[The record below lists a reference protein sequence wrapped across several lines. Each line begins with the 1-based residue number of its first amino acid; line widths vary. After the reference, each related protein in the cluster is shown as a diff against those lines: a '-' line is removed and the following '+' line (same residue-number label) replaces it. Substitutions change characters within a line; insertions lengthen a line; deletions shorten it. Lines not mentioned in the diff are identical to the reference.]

1 MIKVINL
8 NKTYNNGIK
17 VQALKEINLKIERG
31 EFILIIGKSG
41 SGKSTLL
48 NILGCMDGYDSGEYL
63 FSDQDVKSLS
73 SPELA
78 RFRNQKVGF
87 VFQSFQL
94 INELTVGEN
103 IEMPMGIAGVPRN
116 ERKKRVTELLE
127 MVGLEEKESCRPL
140 QLSGGQQQRV
150 AIARALA
157 NNPDVILCDEPTGNL
172 DEKNGI
178 KIMELLKKLNEKDTT
193 IIMVTHDLTLKQYA
207 DRIIEIKNETN
218 KDGIYSPINAIL
230 IFL

>member
-1 MIKVINL
+1 MIKINHL

-17 VQALKEINLKIERG
+17 VQALREVNLVIEQG
-31 EFILIIGKSG
+31 EFILIVGKSG

-48 NILGCMDGYDSGEYL
+48 NVIGCMDGYDSGEYL
-63 FSDQDVKSLS
+63 FLNQDVKSLS
-73 SPELA
+73 SRELA
-78 RFRNQKVGF
+78 QFRNRKIGF

-103 IEMPMGIAGVPRN
+103 IEMAMGIAGIPRN

-127 MVGLEEKESCRPL
+127 MVELKEKEKNRPL

-157 NNPDVILCDEPTGNL
+157 NNPDVLLCDEPTGNL

-178 KIMELLKKLNEKDTT
+178 KIMELLKALNKKGAT

-207 DRIIEIKNETN
+207 DRIVEM
-218 KDGIYSPINAIL
+218 KDGMIL
-230 IFL
+230 

>member
-17 VQALKEINLKIERG
+17 VQALKEINLEIERG
-31 EFILIIGKSG
+31 KFILIIGKSG

-207 DRIIEIKNETN
+207 DRIIEM
-218 KDGIYSPINAIL
+218 KDGMIS
-230 IFL
+230 

>member
-17 VQALKEINLKIERG
+17 VQALKEINLEIERG

-207 DRIIEIKNETN
+207 DRIIEM
-218 KDGIYSPINAIL
+218 KDGMIP
-230 IFL
+230 

>member
-1 MIKVINL
+1 MININHI
-8 NKTYNNGIK
+8 NKTYYSGIE
-17 VQALKEINLKIERG
+17 VQALKEVNLVIEKG
-31 EFILIIGKSG
+31 EFILIVGKSG

-48 NILGCMDGYDSGEYL
+48 NVIGCMDGYDSGEYL
-63 FSDQDVKSLS
+63 FLNQDVKSLS
-73 SPELA
+73 SRELA
-78 RFRNQKVGF
+78 QFRNRKIGF

-103 IEMPMGIAGVPRN
+103 IEMAMGIAGVPRN
-116 ERKKRVTELLE
+116 ERKKRVKQLLE
-127 MVGLEEKESCRPL
+127 MVGLTEKEKNRPL

-157 NNPDVILCDEPTGNL
+157 NNPDVLLCDEPTGNL

-178 KIMELLKKLNEKDTT
+178 KIMELLKSLNKKGTT

-207 DRIIEIKNETN
+207 DRIVEM
-218 KDGIYSPINAIL
+218 KDGRIVS
-230 IFL
+230 

>member
-17 VQALKEINLKIERG
+17 VQALKEINLEIERG

-207 DRIIEIKNETN
+207 DRIIEM
-218 KDGIYSPINAIL
+218 KDGMIS
-230 IFL
+230 

>member
-1 MIKVINL
+1 MIKINHL

-17 VQALKEINLKIERG
+17 VQALREVNLVIEQG
-31 EFILIIGKSG
+31 EFILIVGKSG

-63 FSDQDVKSLS
+63 FLDQNVKSLS
-73 SPELA
+73 SRESA
-78 RFRNQKVGF
+78 QFRNHKVGF

-103 IEMPMGIAGVPRN
+103 IEMSMGIAGVPKN
-116 ERKKRVTELLE
+116 ERKKRVKDLLE
-127 MVGLEEKESCRPL
+127 IVGLEEKENCRPL

-157 NNPDVILCDEPTGNL
+157 NNPDVLLCDEPTGNL
-172 DEKNGI
+172 DEENGI
-178 KIMELLKKLNEKDTT
+178 KIMELLKELNEKGST

-207 DRIIEIKNETN
+207 DRIIQM
-218 KDGIYSPINAIL
+218 KDGRIIP
-230 IFL
+230 

>member
-1 MIKVINL
+1 MININHL
-8 NKTYNNGIK
+8 SKTYYSGIE
-17 VQALKEINLKIERG
+17 VQALKEVNLVIEKG
-31 EFILIIGKSG
+31 EFILIVGKSG

-48 NILGCMDGYDSGEYL
+48 NVIGCMDGYDSGEYL
-63 FSDQDVKSLS
+63 FLNQDVKSLS
-73 SPELA
+73 SRELA
-78 RFRNQKVGF
+78 QFRNHKVGF

-103 IEMPMGIAGVPRN
+103 IEMAMGIAGIPRN

-127 MVGLEEKESCRPL
+127 MVELKEKEKNRPL

-157 NNPDVILCDEPTGNL
+157 NNPDVLLCDEPTGNL

-178 KIMELLKKLNEKDTT
+178 KIMELLKALNKKGAT

-207 DRIIEIKNETN
+207 DRIVEM
-218 KDGIYSPINAIL
+218 KDGMIL
-230 IFL
+230 

>member
-1 MIKVINL
+1 MIKINNL
-8 NKTYNNGIK
+8 NKTYNSGIK
-17 VQALKEINLKIERG
+17 VQALKEVSLVIERG
-31 EFILIIGKSG
+31 EFILIVGKSG

-63 FSDQDVKSLS
+63 FLDQDVKSLS
-73 SPELA
+73 SRELA
-78 RFRNQKVGF
+78 QFRNQKIGF

-103 IEMPMGIAGVPRN
+103 IEMSMGIAGVPKN

-127 MVGLEEKESCRPL
+127 MVGLAEKESCRPL

-157 NNPDVILCDEPTGNL
+157 NNPDVLLCDEPTGNL

-178 KIMELLKKLNEKDTT
+178 KIMELLKELNKKGST

-207 DRIIEIKNETN
+207 DRIIEM
-218 KDGIYSPINAIL
+218 KDGIIL
-230 IFL
+230 

>member
-17 VQALKEINLKIERG
+17 VQALKEINLEIERG

-127 MVGLEEKESCRPL
+127 MVGLDEKESCRPL

-207 DRIIEIKNETN
+207 DRIIEM
-218 KDGIYSPINAIL
+218 KDGMIP
-230 IFL
+230 

>member
-150 AIARALA
+150 AIARSLA

-207 DRIIEIKNETN
+207 DRIIEIK
-218 KDGIYSPINAIL
+218 DGMIS
-230 IFL
+230 

>member
-1 MIKVINL
+1 MININHL
-8 NKTYNNGIK
+8 NKTYYSGIE
-17 VQALKEINLKIERG
+17 VQALKEVNLVIEKG
-31 EFILIIGKSG
+31 EFILIVGKSG

-48 NILGCMDGYDSGEYL
+48 NVIGCMDGYDSGEYL
-63 FSDQDVKSLS
+63 FLNQDVKSLS
-73 SPELA
+73 SRELA
-78 RFRNQKVGF
+78 RFRNRKVGF

-103 IEMPMGIAGVPRN
+103 IEMAMGIAGVPRN
-116 ERKKRVTELLE
+116 ERKKRVTQLLE
-127 MVGLEEKESCRPL
+127 MVGLTEKEKSRPL

-157 NNPDVILCDEPTGNL
+157 NNPDVLLCDEPTGNL

-178 KIMELLKKLNEKDTT
+178 KIMELLKALNQKGAT

-207 DRIIEIKNETN
+207 DRIVEM
-218 KDGIYSPINAIL
+218 KDGMIL
-230 IFL
+230 

>member
-1 MIKVINL
+1 MIKINHL

-17 VQALKEINLKIERG
+17 VQALREVNLVIEQG
-31 EFILIIGKSG
+31 EFILIVGKSG

-48 NILGCMDGYDSGEYL
+48 NVIGCMDGYDSGEYL
-63 FSDQDVKSLS
+63 FLNQDVKSLS
-73 SPELA
+73 SRELA
-78 RFRNQKVGF
+78 QFRNRKIGF

-103 IEMPMGIAGVPRN
+103 IEMAMGIAGIPRN

-127 MVGLEEKESCRPL
+127 MVELKEKEKNRPL

-157 NNPDVILCDEPTGNL
+157 NNPDVLLCDEPTGNL

-178 KIMELLKKLNEKDTT
+178 KIMELLKALNKKGAT

-207 DRIIEIKNETN
+207 DRIVEM
-218 KDGIYSPINAIL
+218 KDVMIL
-230 IFL
+230 

>member
-1 MIKVINL
+1 M
-8 NKTYNNGIK
+8 
-17 VQALKEINLKIERG
+17 
-31 EFILIIGKSG
+31 
-41 SGKSTLL
+41 
-48 NILGCMDGYDSGEYL
+48 
-63 FSDQDVKSLS
+63 S

-207 DRIIEIKNETN
+207 DRIIEM
-218 KDGIYSPINAIL
+218 KDGMIP
-230 IFL
+230 

>member
-1 MIKVINL
+1 MIKINNL

-17 VQALKEINLKIERG
+17 VQALRDVNLVIEQG
-31 EFILIIGKSG
+31 EFILIVGKSG

-48 NILGCMDGYDSGEYL
+48 NIIGCMDGYDSGEYL
-63 FSDQDVKSLS
+63 FLNQDVKSLS
-73 SPELA
+73 SRELA
-78 RFRNQKVGF
+78 RFRNRKIGF

-103 IEMPMGIAGVPRN
+103 IEMSMGIAGVSGT
-116 ERKKRVTELLE
+116 ERKKRVAELLE
-127 MVGLEEKESCRPL
+127 MVGLKEKEKSRPL

-157 NNPDVILCDEPTGNL
+157 NNPDVLLCDEPTGNL
-172 DEKNGI
+172 DEENGI
-178 KIMELLKKLNEKDTT
+178 KIMELLKALNQKGAT

-207 DRIIEIKNETN
+207 SRIVEM
-218 KDGIYSPINAIL
+218 KDGRIVS
-230 IFL
+230 

>member
-207 DRIIEIKNETN
+207 DRIIEM
-218 KDGIYSPINAIL
+218 KDGMIS
-230 IFL
+230 

>member
-1 MIKVINL
+1 MININHL
-8 NKTYNNGIK
+8 SKTYYSGIE
-17 VQALKEINLKIERG
+17 VQALKEVNLVIEKG
-31 EFILIIGKSG
+31 EFILIVGKSG

-48 NILGCMDGYDSGEYL
+48 NVIGCMDGYDSGEYL
-63 FSDQDVKSLS
+63 FLNQDVKSLS
-73 SPELA
+73 SRELA
-78 RFRNQKVGF
+78 QFRNRKIGF

-103 IEMPMGIAGVPRN
+103 IEMAMGIAGIPRN

-127 MVGLEEKESCRPL
+127 MVELKEKEKNRPL

-157 NNPDVILCDEPTGNL
+157 NNPDVLLCDEPTGNL

-178 KIMELLKKLNEKDTT
+178 KIMELLKALNKKGAT

-207 DRIIEIKNETN
+207 DRIVEM
-218 KDGIYSPINAIL
+218 KDGMIL
-230 IFL
+230 

>member
-207 DRIIEIKNETN
+207 DRIIEIK
-218 KDGIYSPINAIL
+218 DGMIS
-230 IFL
+230 